1 MSARCICIFKQNM
14 EPPENFPSDS
24 DVSLVPVTVS
34 ADKNQVKRAL
44 ENEHEIEGVW
54 SKMKAVPICIF
65 GLT

>member
-1 MSARCICIFKQNM
+1 MSARCMCVFEQNV
-14 EPPENFPSDS
+14 EPPENFPSDN
-24 DVSLVPVTVS
+24 DVSLVPDTVS

-44 ENEHEIEGVW
+44 ENELKGVW

>member
-1 MSARCICIFKQNM
+1 MSARCICIFKQNV

-44 ENEHEIEGVW
+44 ENEIEGVW
-54 SKMKAVPICIF
+54 SKMKAVPICISS
-65 GLT
+65 LT